1 MRTVFAIDP
10 GPERS
15 AWLRLVNQLVWAGGV
30 HQRAAHVEGVPG
42 RFGITQNAEL
52 LVAMRLLDPEDV
64 DVVVIE
70 QMQGFGMAVGAEVF
84 ETVRWAGRFEEAAWP
99 IPVEMMPRKTVKVAL
114 CGTTQAKDPN
124 VRQAL
129 IDRYGGPTSTR
140 KGGILYG
147 IGKDVWSALAIA
159 TVYADGLNIPP

>member
-1 MRTVFAIDP
+1 MRTIFAIDP

-15 AWLRLVNQLVWAGGV
+15 AWLRLTDG
-30 HQRAAHVEGVPG
+30 HPTT
-42 RFGITQNAEL
+42 FGIEDNVEL
-52 LVAMRLLDPEDV
+52 LWALRQIDEVDLDHKV

-84 ETVRWAGRFEEAAWP
+84 ETVRWAGRFEEAVHP
-99 IPVEMMPRKTVKVAL
+99 IPVEMMPRKRVKIAL

-129 IDRYGGPTSTR
+129 IDRYGGPASIR
-140 KGGILYG
+140 KGGVLYH
-147 IGKDVWSALAIA
+147 IARDVWSALAIA
-159 TVYADGLNIPP
+159 TVYADRLNIPP